1 MADEKKH
8 TYVNTIT
15 PVFATGKYEYPNA
28 GTVKPVRIYES
39 HYYVEKKNVDNVEVY
54 KAYRALMDVCFDR
67 GVAKKV
73 KQADLDKAMADFKTA
88 LEKEVG
94 LSKEKEKKGET
105 PAPKTE
111 ETTTSEV
118 RG

>member
-1 MADEKKH
+1 
-8 TYVNTIT
+8 
-15 PVFATGKYEYPNA
+15 
-28 GTVKPVRIYES
+28 
-39 HYYVEKKNVDNVEVY
+39 
-54 KAYRALMDVCFDR
+54 MDVCFDR

-73 KQADLDKAMADFKTA
+73 EQADLDKAMADFKTA

-94 LSKEKEKKGET
+94 LSKEEKKGET

-118 RG
+118 KG

>member
-73 KQADLDKAMADFKTA
+73 EQADLDKAMADFKTA

-105 PAPKTE
+105 PASKTE
-111 ETTTSEV
+111 ETTTSEEKD
-118 RG
+118 